1 MTDNIEIYALDK
13 KIKGETYGHWTG
25 EWWKH
30 MISSNFSGSGGVF
43 KFQADGVW
51 FLASEFVNKR
61 STPQLEGKIDVN
73 GLILCPCDNQF
84 IFSSEDKYEE
94 LQNVS
99 NVFVNSAEKMV
110 AAIEKQG
117 ENIIQFDPVRVY
129 TSIRGIKYT
138 KNLSRKVEG
147 DENLFY
153 SIDKGDGDFKEGQ
166 DIQAFADGHWVFFKI
181 KEPGVYKLQTYA
193 QMRDFSNSQEIFRP
207 QAQYTLDVG

>member
-43 KFQADGVW
+43 KFQADGMLTDLFYAHVIISLF
-51 FLASEFVNKR
+51 FLLRISMKNCKTFLMFLSIPQRKR
-61 STPQLEGKIDVN
+61 WS
-73 GLILCPCDNQF
+73 
-84 IFSSEDKYEE
+84 
-94 LQNVS
+94 
-99 NVFVNSAEKMV
+99 
-110 AAIEKQG
+110 AIEKQG
-117 ENIIQFDPVRVY
+117 ENIMQFDPVRVY

-153 SIDKGDGDFKEGQ
+153 SIDIGDGDFKEGQ

-181 KEPGVYKLQTYA
+181 KEPGVYKLQTA
-193 QMRDFSNSQEIFRP
+193 LNITHFE
-207 QAQYTLDVG
+207 DVI